1 VGPLGSLILDSPFPR
16 GNARISA
23 TPETF
28 VTDQPDPKSLIT
40 PESASTDT
48 PTEDTPTETTPGKT
62 SPAEPS
68 PSEPAAAPADS
79 APTTSAP
86 THDDFAKLLAAS
98 TAARRYAK
106 GAVVRGTVVQI
117 GDTDVLV
124 DVGAKS
130 EAMIAKA
137 ELVGEDGVLAIQVG
151 DSLEGTV
158 MSVDGSIR
166 LSRKLVASSRSKEM
180 LMEAFKNG
188 MPVQG
193 RVTASIKGGYEVQVA
208 GVRGFCPFS
217 QIDLRR
223 QEDPNVYFNKTFVF
237 QIKEY
242 EPRKRNLIVSRRA
255 LLEAEQKKQEAE
267 VRSRI
272 TEGAVLS
279 GTVVSLMDFGAFI
292 DLGGGV
298 QGLLHVSEISHA
310 RVAKPSDVLT
320 HGQTLDVQVLRIDAK
335 KGKISLTRKP
345 LEGDPWSG
353 VAQQFQQGQVL
364 SAKVVRVTEFG
375 AFVELAPG
383 VDGLLHVSEMA
394 GMGGSGSRKAADLAK
409 SGDEINVQVMKVD
422 EGKRRISLGL
432 VQPSSSG
439 VGGEKGDRRERD
451 AKGERGDRRERAA
464 KGERGDKSEKVV
476 ATPVKVGDV
485 VTGKVDRVEKF
496 GVFIRFGVGRSGM
509 VPNSELGTQR
519 GADHR
524 KMFPAGTE
532 LKAEVIEADAA
543 GRKIR
548 LSVTKAMTREERE
561 AVERYRKD
569 TTKSGG
575 TSFSTMADA
584 FAALKKSSPRDGES
598 G

>member
-1 VGPLGSLILDSPFPR
+1 MGPLGSLILDSPFPR

-48 PTEDTPTETTPGKT
+48 PTEDTPTETTPGKA

-279 GTVVSLMDFGAFI
+279 GTVVSLMDFGAFV

-320 HGQTLDVQVLRIDAK
+320 QGQTMDVQVLRVDAK
-335 KGKISLTRKP
+335 NGKISLTRKP

-353 VAQQFQQGQVL
+353 VADQYKQGQVIT
-364 SAKVVRVTEFG
+364 AKVVRVTEFG

-383 VDGLLHVSEMA
+383 VDGLLHVSEMS
-394 GMGGSGSRKAADLAK
+394 GMGDSGSRKAADLAK
-409 SGDEINVQVMKVD
+409 PGDEIKVQVMRVD
-422 EGKRRISLGL
+422 EAKRRISLSIAG
-432 VQPSSSG
+432 QPSRQADMSESG
-439 VGGEKGDRRERD
+439 ERNPRRERI
-451 AKGERGDRRERAA
+451 ERGQRAEKSERAEKA
-464 KGERGDKSEKVV
+464 EKV
-476 ATPVKVGDV
+476 ALTTVKVGDV

-496 GVFIRFGVGRSGM
+496 GVFIRFGTGRTGM

-524 KMFPAGTE
+524 RMFPAGTE
-532 LKAEVIEADAA
+532 MKAEVIEADAA

-584 FAALKKSSPRDGES
+584 FAALKKASSRDGES

>member
-1 VGPLGSLILDSPFPR
+1 
-16 GNARISA
+16 
-23 TPETF
+23 
-28 VTDQPDPKSLIT
+28 VTDQTDPKAPTDPSSSSDSSQ
-40 PESASTDT
+40 PESPEGQTAS
-48 PTEDTPTETTPGKT
+48 
-62 SPAEPS
+62 SP
-68 PSEPAAAPADS
+68 PAATATTAAPS
-79 APTTSAP
+79 APS
-86 THDDFAKLLAAS
+86 HDDFAKLLAAS

-117 GDTDVLV
+117 GETDVLV

-130 EAMIAKA
+130 EALIARA
-137 ELVGEDGVLAIQVG
+137 ELVGEDGALAVKVG

-166 LSRKLVASSRSKEM
+166 LSRKLVASSKSKEM

-242 EPRKRNLIVSRRA
+242 DPRKRNLILSRRA
-255 LLEAEQKKQEAE
+255 LLEVEQKKQEAE

-272 TEGAVLS
+272 IEGAVLS
-279 GTVVSLMDFGAFI
+279 GTVVSLMDFGAFV

-298 QGLLHVSEISHA
+298 QGLLHVSEISHT

-320 HGQTLDVQVLRIDAK
+320 MGQTLDVKVLRVDPK

-345 LEGDPWSG
+345 LEGDPWDG
-353 VAQQFQQGQVL
+353 VSQRFKQGQVL
-364 SAKVVRVTEFG
+364 TAKVVRVTEFG

-383 VDGLLHVSEMA
+383 VDGLLHVSEMSGLA
-394 GMGGSGSRKAADLAK
+394 APGGPGGKKAAADLTK
-409 SGDEINVQVMKVD
+409 PGTEIKVQVMKVD
-422 EGKRRISLGL
+422 EAKRRISLGL
-432 VQPSSSG
+432 AGETAAP
-439 VGGEKGDRRERD
+439 GEKVP
-451 AKGERGDRRERAA
+451 
-464 KGERGDKSEKVV
+464 VV
-476 ATPVKVGDV
+476 QVKVGDV
-485 VTGKVDRVEKF
+485 VIGKVDRVEKF
-496 GVFIRFGVGRSGM
+496 GVFLRFGPGRTGM

-524 KMFPAGTE
+524 RMFPAGTE
-532 LKAEVIEADAA
+532 LKAEVIEADPA

-548 LSVTKAMTREERE
+548 LSVTKAMGREERE
-561 AVERYRKD
+561 AVDRYRKD
-569 TTKSGG
+569 ATKSG
-575 TSFSTMADA
+575 TSSFSTMADA
-584 FAALKKSSPRDGES
+584 FAALKKTSSRDGET